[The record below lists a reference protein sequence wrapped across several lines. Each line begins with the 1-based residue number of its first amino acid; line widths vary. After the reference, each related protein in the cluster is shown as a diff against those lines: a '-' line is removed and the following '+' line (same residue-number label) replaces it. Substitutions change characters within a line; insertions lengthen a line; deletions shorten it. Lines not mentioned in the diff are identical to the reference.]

1 MDTASQPIRILFA
14 EDLPTDVEMAKR
26 EIRKGGIEF
35 ISKVVDT
42 ETDFR
47 KELEEFK
54 PDIVIS
60 DYSMPTFDDM
70 SALKITREHSRHKP
84 FVVLTGSMN
93 EETAVACMKAGAND
107 YVIKEQIKRLPYA
120 IKEAIEKGVAREE
133 KQKIEQQLRQSLE
146 EYRDLIN
153 GMSETV
159 WIIDTEGNLI
169 EVNETAVQLLG
180 YTREE
185 LLELGLHGID
195 NHLSKK
201 QIADLANQMPTV
213 KNQFFQTWHTTKS
226 DKKIPVEVNSTLV
239 NYHGKKAIMSI
250 ARDITERMEIEKQL
264 RLLSRS
270 VEQSPVSIVI
280 TNRDGIIEYVNTA
293 FTKVTG
299 YSSGE
304 VKGMKTSLFKSGNH
318 SQEFY
323 KQLWDTVLKGE
334 EWHGELMNR
343 KKNGELFWE
352 DISISP
358 VLDLKQEI
366 THFISIREDVTEK
379 KKMIDDLIAAKEKA
393 EESDRLKSAFL
404 ANMSHEIRTP
414 MNGILGFTELLK
426 EPKLTGKEKDE
437 YIKIIQKSGQRML
450 STISD
455 LIEISKIESGSLEL
469 KLKEVNVNEQL
480 DYIYSFFKPETT
492 SKGLAFKLHKALP
505 DEQASVETDQEKL
518 DGVLMNLIK
527 NAIKYTHSGE
537 IEFGYRLTGSALEFF
552 VKDTGIGIE
561 KKHREFVF
569 ERFAQAD
576 ISLSKPYEGAGL
588 GLSIAKAY
596 VEILGGKI
604 WFESEFSKG
613 SQFYFTI
620 PFAKKLAEENTASYK
635 QPRNNSEQVLKN
647 LTILVAEDDTTSQI
661 YISELLRGKCKKVF
675 FAENGK
681 EAVQLFSENPE
692 IDLVLMDMKMPV
704 MDGYKATEKIKE
716 INPDAVVIAQTAYAL
731 SGDKEKILEAG
742 CDDYLPKPF
751 PGKRLIELVWKHF
764 G

>member
-42 ETDFR
+42 ETEFR

-60 DYSMPTFDDM
+60 DYSMPTFDGM

-120 IKEAIEKGVAREE
+120 IKEAIEKAVAREE
-133 KQKIEQQLRQSLE
+133 KQKIEQQLRQSLG

-169 EVNETAVQLLG
+169 EVNETAVKVLG

-185 LLELGLHGID
+185 LVELGLHGID
-195 NHLSKK
+195 NHLPKK

-226 DKKIPVEVNSTLV
+226 GKKIPVEINSTLV
-239 NYHGKKAIMSI
+239 NYNGKKAIMSI
-250 ARDITERMEIEKQL
+250 ARDITERIEIENQL
-264 RLLSRS
+264 KLLSRS
-270 VEQSPVSIVI
+270 VEQSPVSIVV
-280 TNRDGIIEYVNTA
+280 TDNNGIIEYVNSA

-299 YSSGE
+299 YSSDE

-318 SQEFY
+318 SQKFY
-323 KQLWDTVLKGE
+323 KQLWNTILRGE

-358 VLDLKQEI
+358 VYNLKQEI

-426 EPKLTGKEKDE
+426 EPKLTGEEKNE

-450 STISD
+450 NTIND

-480 DYIYSFFKPETT
+480 DYIYNFFKPETEN
-492 SKGLAFKLHKALP
+492 KGLAFKLHKALP
-505 DEQASVETDQEKL
+505 VEQVIVETDQEKL
-518 DGVLMNLIK
+518 NGVLMNLIK
-527 NAIKYTHSGE
+527 NAIKYTNQGG
-537 IEFGYRLTGSALEFF
+537 IEMGYRVVENTLEFF

-604 WFESEFSKG
+604 WFESESSKG

-620 PFAKKLAEENTASYK
+620 PFTKKPAEKKITSYE
-635 QPRNNSEQVLKN
+635 QPCTDGEQALKN

-692 IDLVLMDMKMPV
+692 IDLVLMDMKMPL
-704 MDGYKATEKIKE
+704 MDGYQATAKIKE
-716 INPDAVVIAQTAYAL
+716 INRDTVVIAQTAYAL

-751 PGKRLIELVWKHF
+751 PKKRLIELVWKYF

>member
-14 EDLPTDVEMAKR
+14 EDLPTDVEIAKR

-42 ETDFR
+42 ETKFR

-60 DYSMPTFDDM
+60 DYSMPTFDGM

-120 IKEAIEKGVAREE
+120 IKEAIEKAVAREE
-133 KQKIEQQLRQSLE
+133 KQKIEQQLRQSLG

-159 WIIDTEGNLI
+159 WIIDLNGKVLH
-169 EVNETAVQLLG
+169 VNKTAVKQLG
-180 YTREE
+180 YSYEE
-185 LLELGLHGID
+185 LLDTGLVGID
-195 NHLSKK
+195 ANFSKEG
-201 QIADLANQMPTV
+201 IRNLAESMP
-213 KNQFFQTWHTTKS
+213 KDKIQYFQTVHKTRNGKE
-226 DKKIPVEVNSTLV
+226 IPVEITSSLARYRGQQV
-239 NYHGKKAIMSI
+239 IISI
-250 ARDITERMEIEKQL
+250 ARDITERIEIENQL
-264 RLLSRS
+264 KLLSRS
-270 VEQSPVSIVI
+270 VEQSPVSIVV
-280 TNRDGIIEYVNTA
+280 TDNNGIIEYVNSA

-299 YSSGE
+299 YSSEE
-304 VKGMKTSLFKSGNH
+304 VKGIKTNLFKSGNH

-323 KQLWDTVLKGE
+323 KQLWDTILKGK
-334 EWHGELMNR
+334 EWHGEVMNR

-358 VLDLKQEI
+358 VFNLKQEI

-426 EPKLTGKEKDE
+426 EPKLTGEEKNE

-450 STISD
+450 NTIND

-480 DYIYSFFKPETT
+480 DYLYSFFKPETAN
-492 SKGLAFKLHKALP
+492 KGLAFKLHKALP
-505 DEQASVETDQEKL
+505 VEQAIVETDQEKL
-518 DGVLMNLIK
+518 NGVLMNLIK

-537 IEFGYRLTGSALEFF
+537 IELGYRQTGSALEFF

-561 KKHREFVF
+561 KKHHEFVF

-620 PFAKKLAEENTASYK
+620 PFAKKPAEENTTSFE
-635 QPRNNSEQVLKN
+635 QPRTDGEQVLKN

-661 YISELLRGKCKKVF
+661 YISELLRGKCKKIF

-692 IDLVLMDMKMPV
+692 IDLVLMDMKMPL
-704 MDGYKATEKIKE
+704 MDGYQATAKIKE
-716 INPDAVVIAQTAYAL
+716 INRDTVVIAQTAYAL

-751 PGKRLIELVWKHF
+751 SRKHLIELVWKHF